1 VTPERLLALVEILA
15 CSGLP
20 TQLAI
25 GGVLAAIGIAPY
37 DAHQNLSARYVFALS
52 LLDAA
57 AVVSLVWWFLRLH
70 GESPRAVLL
79 GSRRAVPEALRGV
92 LQVPVVFLIVIAV
105 LLTVQYLA
113 PWLHDVHKNPF
124 QGLIRSATD
133 AAALAVVAVVGGG
146 VREEVQRAFILHRF
160 EQHLGGRHIGLAVS
174 SLAFG
179 LGHIIQ
185 GRDVAIATTMLG
197 AFWGWMYLR
206 RRSIASTV
214 VSHSGFNAA
223 EIFRYTFYG
232 A

>member
-1 VTPERLLALVEILA
+1 MAVAEILA

-25 GGVLAAIGIAPY
+25 AGGLAAIGIRPY
-37 DAHQNLSARYVFALS
+37 GSEGALTASYVFALS

-57 AVVSLVWWFLRLH
+57 ALVGLVTWFLRLH
-70 GESPRAVLL
+70 GESPSGVLL
-79 GSRRAVPEALRGV
+79 GSRPAWPEALRGV
-92 LQVPVVFLIVIAV
+92 LQVPVVFLLVV
-105 LLTVQYLA
+105 VVMVTVQRFF
-113 PWLHDVHKNPF
+113 PWLHNVEKNPF
-124 QGLIRSATD
+124 EGLIRSAGD
-133 AAALAVVAVVGGG
+133 AALFTVVAVVGGG

-160 EQHLGGRHIGLAVS
+160 EQYLGGRHVGLALS

-179 LGHIIQ
+179 LGHVIQ
-185 GRDVAIATTMLG
+185 GRDVAVATATLG
-197 AFWGWMYLR
+197 AYWGWIYLR

>member
-1 VTPERLLALVEILA
+1 VTPLRIIALLEILA

-25 GGVLAAIGIAPY
+25 GAALAAVGIRPY
-37 DAHQNLSARYVFALS
+37 DARGNLVTTYVFALS

-57 AVVSLVWWFLRLH
+57 AMLALVWWFLRVH
-70 GESPRAVLL
+70 GERFRNVLL
-79 GSRRAVPEALRGV
+79 GARPSGPEALHGL
-92 LQVPVVFLIVIAV
+92 LQVPVVFLIAFAV
-105 LLTVQYLA
+105 MLTAQHAA
-113 PWLHDVHKNPF
+113 PWLHNVERNPF
-124 QGLIRSATD
+124 QGLIRNAAD
-133 AAALAVVAVVGGG
+133 AAAFTVVAVVGGG

-160 EQHLGGRHIGLAVS
+160 EHYLGGRYVGLAVS

-179 LGHIIQ
+179 LGHVIQ
-185 GRDVAIATTMLG
+185 GWDVAIATAALG
-197 AFWGWMYLR
+197 AFWGWIYLR

>member
-1 VTPERLLALVEILA
+1 VAALRVLALVEVLA

-25 GGVLAAIGIAPY
+25 GAALAAAGIRPY
-37 DAHQNLSARYVFALS
+37 DVHGNLATTYVFALS

-57 AVVSLVWWFLRLH
+57 ALLALVWWFLRAH
-70 GESPRAVLL
+70 GEGFRTVLL
-79 GSRRAVPEALRGV
+79 GARPAAPEALRGL
-92 LQVPVVFLIVIAV
+92 LQVPVVFLIVLAV
-105 LLTVQYLA
+105 MLTVQHAA
-113 PWLHDVHKNPF
+113 PWLHNVAKNPF

-133 AAALAVVAVVGGG
+133 AAAFAVVAVVGGG

-160 EQHLGGRHIGLAVS
+160 EQYLGGRHVGLAVS

-179 LGHIIQ
+179 LGHVIQ
-185 GRDVAIATTMLG
+185 GWDVAIATAALG
-197 AFWGWMYLR
+197 VFWGWIYLR